1 MIDQVLQLQA
11 QAQKYLL
18 KSNNEAAQ
26 MGLYLTNNG
35 P

>member
-1 MIDQVLQLQA
+1 MVDQVLQLHA
-11 QAQKYLL
+11 QAQKCLL

-26 MGLYLTNNG
+26 MGLYLNNKG